1 MKAFLLFLSG
11 FLLQLPAAVVF
22 PPNRTVVSNA
32 CNLPNTLPAPNG
44 SEPRSLTFTLRTD
57 SETVTFYGQSE
68 RNSFIPFNIYT
79 INANPNSD
87 GNVTVPINASVLAY
101 GANKTSIALF
111 SAGASTY
118 FAYLTIEID
127 CTPGSTITLVPDST
141 ALQVAQG
148 SAPTSILLNG
158 AVKGNAGLG
167 YATNPI
173 SFVMTPDTPPS
184 VSPWLVSG
192 SVPGSPANTGT
203 VKQNGAADLTV
214 SVNPAGLAVQP
225 APYVGFLHIRD
236 QKTGYGSADLT
247 VQLTVTAATTG
258 NATLPHIAVNNVYV
272 TDFSIVNT
280 GAQTANFAIN
290 FLDDSGNPLS
300 VLVQGKGVVSG
311 VSGNLPANGT
321 ALFEAG
327 DPNLPNVTGGSAR
340 VIADAS
346 IGVQAA
352 FRLHV
357 QDGTGNHYYEAAVP
371 ATTGSQEFLI
381 PFDFTKFAPTGE
393 QLYTGIAIANL
404 DSANAANVS
413 CVATDSS
420 GNVVPNAASIPN
432 IGPNGHWAGFN
443 FPALIGKQGRLD
455 CTGTTVIGA
464 IALHAY
470 AVSGAISSLPVFLK

>member
-11 FLLQLPAAVVF
+11 FLLQLPAVVVF

-32 CNLPNTLPAPNG
+32 CNLPNTVPASNG

-87 GNVTVPINASVLAY
+87 GNVTVPINASLLAY

-111 SAGASTY
+111 TAGSSTY

-148 SAPTSILLNG
+148 SAPASILLNG

-173 SFVMTPDTPPS
+173 GFVMTPDTPPS

-214 SVNPAGLAVQP
+214 SVNPTGLAVQP

-258 NATLPHIAVNNVYV
+258 NAILPHIAVNNVYV

-280 GAQTANFAIN
+280 GA
-290 FLDDSGNPLS
+290 
-300 VLVQGKGVVSG
+300 
-311 VSGNLPANGT
+311 
-321 ALFEAG
+321 
-327 DPNLPNVTGGSAR
+327 
-340 VIADAS
+340 
-346 IGVQAA
+346 
-352 FRLHV
+352 
-357 QDGTGNHYYEAAVP
+357 
-371 ATTGSQEFLI
+371 
-381 PFDFTKFAPTGE
+381 
-393 QLYTGIAIANL
+393 
-404 DSANAANVS
+404 
-413 CVATDSS
+413 
-420 GNVVPNAASIPN
+420 
-432 IGPNGHWAGFN
+432 
-443 FPALIGKQGRLD
+443 
-455 CTGTTVIGA
+455 
-464 IALHAY
+464 
-470 AVSGAISSLPVFLK
+470 